1 MSDKKGAPAL
11 LATQNKKKKIAVRE
25 HVDNQEKYMRGSSM
39 NARKVKAGF
48 KLKERIRKEEQAA
61 REAAQAAALA
71 ERLHGEEA
79 GFLEA
84 EGMERTKNYKQDQLA
99 QDVDVNTASKIF
111 NLDLP
116 DFGPYAVDY
125 TRNGRHLLLGGRKGH
140 LAAFDWQTSKLH
152 FETHVKETVR
162 DVTWLHN
169 ETMLAAAQK
178 KYVFIYDRTG
188 LEIHRMKNHIDVTK
202 MEFLPYH
209 FLLATVGNAG
219 YLKYQDTST
228 GQLVSELRT
237 KLGGCDTMTQN
248 PWNAVIHLGHT
259 NGTVTMWS
267 PTMTTPLVKMLC
279 HKATVKAV
287 AVDNAG
293 RYMATAGL
301 DNKLKIWDIRTY
313 GLLQEYN
320 TKAPASSLDISQ
332 RGLLAVG
339 WNSQVTIWKD
349 IFKEKQTAPYMQH
362 MHAGSRVHDVSFV
375 PFEDVLGFGHDKGMS
390 SIVVPGAGE
399 PNFDSLEANP
409 YQTKKQRQ
417 EAEVHGLLDK
427 LQPDMIM
434 LDPTQIGKVTR
445 STREDQKKRER
456 EDREAAAADAEA
468 NGNAA
473 GGKDRKRM
481 RGRNSAL
488 KRYMR
493 KKERRN
499 IVDQDKLDTM
509 DKLQKLERDKA
520 KSNPGSFTALDI
532 F

>member
-1 MSDKKGAPAL
+1 MANQDKKGSAAL
-11 LATQNKKKKIAVRE
+11 LVKPNKKKIAERH
-25 HVDNQEKYMRGSSM
+25 HVENEEKYTRGSSL
-39 NARKVKAGF
+39 NAKKMKAGY
-48 KLKERIRKEEQAA
+48 KLKEKIRKQEKEAK
-61 REAAQAAALA
+61 EAAQAAALA

-79 GFLEA
+79 GYLEA
-84 EGMERTKNYKQDQLA
+84 EGMEKTKNFKQDQLA
-99 QDVDVNTASKIF
+99 DAVDINTSSKIF
-111 NLDLP
+111 NLDL
-116 DFGPYAVDY
+116 DEFGPYALDY
-125 TRNGRHLLLGGRKGH
+125 TRNGRHLLLGGKKGH
-140 LAAFDWQTSKLH
+140 IAAFDWQTSKLH

-178 KYVFIYDRTG
+178 KYVFIYDNNG
-188 LEIHRMKNHIDVTK
+188 MEVHRMKNHIEVNK
-202 MEFLPYH
+202 LEFLPYH
-209 FLLATVGNAG
+209 FLLASVGNAG

-228 GQLVSELRT
+228 GQLVAELRT

-248 PWNAVIHLGHT
+248 PWNAVINLGHG
-259 NGTVTMWS
+259 NGTVTMWA

-279 HKATVKAV
+279 HKARVTAM
-287 AVDNAG
+287 AVDPSG

-301 DNKLKIWDIRTY
+301 DNKLKVWDIRKY
-313 GLLQEYN
+313 GLIQEYS
-320 TKAPASSLDISQ
+320 TKAPAASLSISQ

-349 IFKEKQTAPYMQH
+349 IFRTKQTAPYMQH
-362 MHAGSRVHDVSFV
+362 LQAGSMMNDLEFC
-375 PFEDVLGFGHDKGMS
+375 PFEDVLGVGHQKGMS

-427 LQPDMIM
+427 LQPEMIM
-434 LDPTQIGKVTR
+434 LDPTQIGKMTR
-445 STREDQKKRER
+445 ATKEEAQKRQREDQAEQ
-456 EDREAAAADAEA
+456 AAEA
-468 NGNAA
+468 DDLPT
-473 GGKDRKRM
+473 KDRKRM
-481 RGRNSAL
+481 RGRNSSL
-488 KRYMR
+488 KRYLR

-509 DKLQKLERDKA
+509 DQLQKLQKDQA
-520 KSNPGSFTALDI
+520 KPSSGFTTLDI